1 MSRSPASQRAAQVD
15 RAVKE
20 FTRSVAGT
28 PVRVTFNDGD
38 KANTRGFD
46 RVFVQLGLTLAS
58 LPDILRG
65 PGTAAVRE
73 EFGRNFDDQS
83 GRKKWA
89 RLAPATVRD
98 RVAKGYGRGP
108 ILQRTGRLRRHVVTA
123 PAQIRSGG
131 GVVELRIAPTPNVG
145 GRPYYRANAL
155 GTSRIPSRPMVVLRP
170 AAANRVTSAISRE
183 ARRRAQANGLG

>member
-1 MSRSPASQRAAQVD
+1 MSRSPAAARAAQVD
-15 RAVKE
+15 RAVQE
-20 FTRSVAGT
+20 FTRAVAGT

-38 KANTRGFD
+38 RANTTGMD

-58 LPDILRG
+58 LPDLLRG
-65 PGTAAVRE
+65 PGVAAIRQ
-73 EFGRNFDDQS
+73 EFTQNFADES
-83 GRKKWA
+83 GRKRWA

-108 ILQRTGRLRRHVVTA
+108 ILQRTGRLKRHVITA

-131 GVVELRIAPTPNVG
+131 GVVELRIAPSANVG
-145 GRPYYRANAL
+145 GRPYYRAQAL

-183 ARRRAQANGLG
+183 ARRRAQSNGLG